1 MRQTQKE
8 LRFKKSNIPDDMLT
22 KWLATRAA
30 KGMIKLLNFMN
41 TGNHGPYK
49 LTPQMLRGNVTMI
62 DQHHAGPFFNCIGLK
77 SVVTCIDLHHSCTV
91 AMELFFQTPDLLD
104 AINRSRT

>member
-8 LRFKKSNIPDDMLT
+8 LRLKISNIPDDMLT

-49 LTPQMLRGNVTMI
+49 LTPQMLRGNVPKI
-62 DQHHAGPFFNCIGLK
+62 DQPHARPFFNCIGLK

-91 AMELFFQTPDLLD
+91 AMELFQTPDLLD